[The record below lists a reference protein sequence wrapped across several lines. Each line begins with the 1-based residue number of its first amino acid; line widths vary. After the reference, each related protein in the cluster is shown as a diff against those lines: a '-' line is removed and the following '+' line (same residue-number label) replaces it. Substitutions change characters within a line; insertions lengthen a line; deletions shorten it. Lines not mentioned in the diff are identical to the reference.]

1 MAAITYKTDQNTGEK
16 NESKDVDLHLMH
28 RNNPKYHTLLG
39 QDQRANRNENT
50 IKMSSASAAVNSFKN
65 VENKVVI
72 ANMSKLEFSQPQIS
86 QIQDCI
92 RNLNI
97 DLTYFMPLQMA
108 FIKADK
114 NQNGMVTVKKLI
126 KRLHAFDTTLPA
138 AALKFFLTVMYQK
151 KDEEEQIDLDECL
164 NADAHLSFS
173 KL

>member
-1 MAAITYKTDQNTGEK
+1 MMAAITYKTDPNTSEK
-16 NESKDVDLHLMH
+16 NENKDVDLHLMH

-114 NQNGMVTVKKLI
+114 NQNGMITVK
-126 KRLHAFDTTLPA
+126 
-138 AALKFFLTVMYQK
+138 
-151 KDEEEQIDLDECL
+151 
-164 NADAHLSFS
+164 
-173 KL
+173 